1 MSNDE
6 RALTD
11 GAPEPAER
19 EAALDEFIDDVTE
32 IPAPED
38 YDFAAMVAGV
48 KPNRARVRIRP
59 RSDLYARL
67 EELAEE
73 IRALPTDDDVPDDLA
88 AEWSEVKADY
98 DRTFVVVVEGRSSD
112 WVKQFTKD
120 VKARGIN
127 PTRKGLSDEERVK
140 HTERLW
146 HAQIAE
152 QTVHPT
158 QGVTADAVAALFRA
172 NEPEAD
178 KLWRALQRVNG
189 QPSGVA
195 PDFSRRRSERNPSG

>member
-38 YDFAAMVAGV
+38 YDFTAMVAGV

-73 IRALPTDDDVPDDLA
+73 IQAYPTPDDVPDDLV
-88 AEWSEVKADY
+88 AEWEETKADY
-98 DRTFVVVVEGRSSD
+98 DRTFVVIVEGRSSE

-120 VKARGIN
+120 AKAAGIN
-127 PTRKGLSDEERVK
+127 PTRKGLSDEARIE
-140 HTERLW
+140 HTKRLW
-146 HAQIAE
+146 HAQIAA
-152 QTVHPT
+152 QIVHPT
-158 QGVTADAVAALFRA
+158 RGVTEESVAALFAA
-172 NEPEAD
+172 NETEAD
-178 KLWRALQRVNG
+178 KLWRALQHVNG

-195 PDFSRRRSERNPSG
+195 PDFSRRRSEPSQSG